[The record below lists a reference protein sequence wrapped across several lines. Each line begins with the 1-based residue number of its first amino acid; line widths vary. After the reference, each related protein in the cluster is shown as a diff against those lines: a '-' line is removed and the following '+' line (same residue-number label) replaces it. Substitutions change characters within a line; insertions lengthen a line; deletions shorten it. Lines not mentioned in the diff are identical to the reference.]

1 MWQSEMCV
9 SDEHSSAGLMG
20 SLQDFKDIFQHYSFY
35 DFIIAVLANFGYY
48 TPWDV
53 QKTWK
58 IN

>member
-1 MWQSEMCV
+1 MCV

-20 SLQDFKDIFQHYSFY
+20 NLQDFKDIFQHYSFY